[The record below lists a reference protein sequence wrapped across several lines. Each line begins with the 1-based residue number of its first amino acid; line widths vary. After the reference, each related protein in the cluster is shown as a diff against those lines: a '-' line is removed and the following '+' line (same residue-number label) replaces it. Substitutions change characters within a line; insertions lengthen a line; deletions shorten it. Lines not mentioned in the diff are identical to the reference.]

1 MKIVKYICLLGFI
14 VSALLPVQAQEQQQS
29 VINGVSSRKV
39 NLLLKNDAV
48 SFDYLEVRDT
58 QAFRQLMTRLNNP
71 ANYPLSIVKKPV
83 FDPLLKLIEDY
94 DVEIDEYKQLD
105 RHHVTLDS
113 ISQLKIGELVKL
125 DALQN
130 SRIENLKKLTDDL
143 KDTNAQLSTQLDNAL
158 KVAKECNNGKVRKQ
172 LWTGVLG
179 GAVGFSVATLI
190 ALLAR

>member
-14 VSALLPVQAQEQQQS
+14 VSTMPLAQAQEP
-29 VINGVSSRKV
+29 INGVASRKV

-83 FDPLLKLIEDY
+83 FDPLLSLIEDY
-94 DVEIDEYKQLD
+94 DVELDEYKQLD
-105 RHHVTLDS
+105 KHQVTLDS
-113 ISQLKIGELVKL
+113 ISQLKIAQLVEL

-130 SRIENLKKLTDDL
+130 KRIENLKKLTEDL
-143 KDTNAQLSTQLDNAL
+143 KDTNGQLSVQLKNAL
-158 KVAKECNNGKVRKQ
+158 DVAKECNNGKVRGK